1 MRKGATVIPGFFCLR
16 AAKEPFR
23 GAWLN
28 KDSLHDPFPHSRKTE
43 MLVLTRKPG
52 EKVFIGDDIVVA
64 VVEVT
69 GNRVRIGIDAPDHV
83 RILREELAVW
93 REEAEGELRKYC
105 QR

>member
-1 MRKGATVIPGFFCLR
+1 
-16 AAKEPFR
+16 
-23 GAWLN
+23 
-28 KDSLHDPFPHSRKTE
+28 

-93 REEAEGELRKYC
+93 REEAEGEAQVLPALKLSNGVTRPE
-105 QR
+105 RA